1 MVQADIVEVI
11 PRIEGGVADKLK
23 HTAMHS
29 VRAGAGDDI
38 GVTGGAV
45 ANLGRHHA
53 GAGLHFLDGVDIE
66 VGKSRA
72 AHFRVGGVGSVECED
87 GRATALAVHGK
98 LLRKIRGAVGVGHG
112 ARGEKQQLA
121 EVARIQRQT
130 GNFSGRKMFAAT
142 GLLSRRAFFLEKH
155 QTFFRRRQ
163 FQSGGEF
170 GSVLNI

>member
-38 GVTGGAV
+38 GCNWRPPWPISAG
-45 ANLGRHHA
+45 HHA

-98 LLRKIRGAVGVGHG
+98 LLRKIRGAVVSVMVPA
-112 ARGEKQQLA
+112 ARSNNLLKSRE
-121 EVARIQRQT
+121 
-130 GNFSGRKMFAAT
+130 FSGR
-142 GLLSRRAFFLEKH
+142 LE
-155 QTFFRRRQ
+155 TSPAERC
-163 FQSGGEF
+163 SPP
-170 GSVLNI
+170 LAC